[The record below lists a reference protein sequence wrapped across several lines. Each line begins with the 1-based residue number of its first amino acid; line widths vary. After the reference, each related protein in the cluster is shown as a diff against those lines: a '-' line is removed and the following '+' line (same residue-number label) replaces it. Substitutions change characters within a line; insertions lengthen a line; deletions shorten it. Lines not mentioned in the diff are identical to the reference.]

1 MTFNTEKLAEIAKPR
16 SEEAKAKAQF
26 RRDNRE
32 WIRMSQDIA
41 LSLHYYLRKSGMSQK
56 DLAGKMM
63 VSAAYVGKLLKGTE
77 NLTLETI
84 CKLQNAIGEE
94 LLSLAHPYIFKQ
106 VLKLSSYKHEFVND
120 VTSDKYTQTQVITG
134 AFEMGKYELTA

>member
-16 SEEAKAKAQF
+16 SEDAKAKAQY

-56 DLAGKMM
+56 DLAERMA
-63 VSAAYVGKLLKGTE
+63 VSAAYDGKLLKGNE

-94 LLSLAHPYIFKQ
+94 LLSLTHPYIFRQ
-106 VLKLSSYKHEFVND
+106 VLELSSNRHAFVND

>member
-1 MTFNTEKLAEIAKPR
+1 MAFNVDKLAEIAKPR
-16 SEEAKAKAQF
+16 SVEAKAKAQF
-26 RRDNRE
+26 RRENRE

-41 LSLHYYLRKSGMSQK
+41 LSVHYYLRKSGMSQK
-56 DLAGKMM
+56 DLAERMS

-94 LLSLAHPYIFKQ
+94 LLSLTHPYVFKQ
-106 VLKLSSYKHEFVND
+106 ILELSSYRHAFIND

>member
-1 MTFNTEKLAEIAKPR
+1 MAFNVDKLAEIAKPR

-26 RRDNRE
+26 RRENRE

-41 LSLHYYLRKSGMSQK
+41 LSVHYYLRKSGMSQK
-56 DLAGKMM
+56 DLAERMA

-84 CKLQNAIGEE
+84 CKLQNAIDEE
-94 LLSLAHPYIFKQ
+94 LLSLTHPYVFKQ
-106 VLKLSSYKHEFVND
+106 ILELSSYRHAFIND

-134 AFEMGKYELTA
+134 AFEMGKYEHTA

>member
-1 MTFNTEKLAEIAKPR
+1 MAFNTKKLAKIAKPR

-63 VSAAYVGKLLKGTE
+63 VSAAYVGKLLKGNE

-94 LLSLAHPYIFKQ
+94 LLSLTHPYIFRQ
-106 VLKLSSYKHEFVND
+106 VLELSSNRHAFVND

-134 AFEMGKYELTA
+134 VFEMGKYELTA